1 MNKRSY
7 VDVATISHPTINFPV
22 MIPGTGRRPPRVS
35 TKHVENTA
43 ALLDAYGMT
52 VRHNLMRHGLE
63 LKIPGFQP
71 DPERAENATAEMFK
85 SLAVRNGLNSDTS
98 LGHLLV
104 LADSYHPVRDWI
116 ASVPWDGVDR
126 FEDFFGTLT
135 LENQS
140 KKALARTLMKR
151 WMVSAVRAVMP
162 DKPGER
168 KFTPQGVL
176 TFQGPQGIGK
186 TEWFKSL
193 APPDRDWICTGRVV
207 DPHNKDA
214 VQQVTSFWLSELG
227 ELDATFKKSD
237 VVAMKA
243 FITQAEDV
251 YRSAYARQAEHIPR
265 RTMMAASVNPKMFL
279 VDETGN
285 RRWWVI
291 SVRALKWNHG
301 IEMQQL
307 WAQVAEMVKAGEQ
320 WWLSQEEMA
329 MLNTSNE
336 DHEIVEPIIEDL
348 HATWKPAL
356 HDAKKPVKVT
366 MNQIWQALP
375 NRDGSTRQRK
385 ESNILMQE
393 LEKMGVVN
401 EGVLHGGKTFRVE
414 LRNPTPAF
422 SSGFNGGYGG
432 FNPGTYKE

>member
-1 MNKRSY
+1 MKKRSY
-7 VDVATISHPTINFPV
+7 LDVATMQHPAITFPV
-22 MIPGTGRRPPRVS
+22 MTAGTARTPPRAS

-43 ALLDAYGMT
+43 ALLDAYRVT
-52 VRHNLMRHGLE
+52 VRYNLMRHALE
-63 LKIPGFQP
+63 LTIPGFHP

-85 SLAVRNGLNSDTS
+85 SLAVRNGLNSETAI
-98 LGHLLV
+98 GHLLV

-116 ASVPWDGVDR
+116 ESRAWDGVDR

-135 LENQS
+135 LEDGS
-140 KKALARTLMKR
+140 KKTLARMLMKR

-162 DKPGER
+162 DKAGER

-193 APPDRDWICTGRVV
+193 APQGTDWICTGRVV
-207 DPHNKDA
+207 DPHNRDSI
-214 VQQVTSFWLSELG
+214 QQVTSFWLSELG
-227 ELDATFKKSD
+227 ELDATFKKAD

-243 FITQAEDV
+243 FITQSEDV
-251 YRSAYARQAEHIPR
+251 YRSAYARQAEKIPR

-307 WAQVAEMVKAGEQ
+307 WAQVADMVKSGES
-320 WWLSQEEMA
+320 WWLSQDEMA
-329 MLNTSNE
+329 MLNTSNM
-336 DHEIVEPIIEDL
+336 DHEIVEPIIEDF

-356 HDAKKPVKVT
+356 HVVGKSVKVT

-375 NRDGSTRQRK
+375 GRDGSTRQRR

-393 LEKMGVVN
+393 LLKMDVVN
-401 EGVLHGGKTFRVE
+401 DGILHGGKTFRVE
-414 LRNPTPAF
+414 LRNPVPAT
-422 SSGFNGGYGG
+422 GFGGG
-432 FNPGTYKE
+432 FKPVSYND